1 MLLHPHYET
10 AAVLF
15 RPMVPFEPAVLR
27 NFSGLA
33 VFISAGTTDP
43 IVSPECPQQLAAIFE
58 SGGAD
63 VSLFWHDGGHE
74 LGDDDLIAAKRWFSE
89 KAAKRLAA

>member
-1 MLLHPHYET
+1 MFLHPHYET
-10 AAVLF
+10 AGILF
-15 RPMVPFEPAVLR
+15 RPMVPFGPTLLR
-27 NFSGLA
+27 DFGGLA
-33 VFISAGTTDP
+33 VFISAGTDL
-43 IVSPECPQQLAAIFE
+43 PEQLAAIFE

-74 LGDDDLIAAKRWFSE
+74 LGADDVIAAKSWLSD